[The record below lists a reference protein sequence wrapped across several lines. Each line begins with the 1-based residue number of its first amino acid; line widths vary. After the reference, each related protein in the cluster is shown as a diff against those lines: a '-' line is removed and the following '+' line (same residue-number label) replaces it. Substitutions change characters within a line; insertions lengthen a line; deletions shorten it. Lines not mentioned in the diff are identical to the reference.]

1 LDFSPGSVFQE
12 EVLRRFGKSVH
23 HPSSSPFRLT
33 ESSVSFA
40 LTSCLGGSP
49 ASFHMQFLSD
59 RHCCFSVL
67 CKQVGFHVYSLRRF
81 IGSSFDVYFHLWS
94 NGSAHWEREKRLWE
108 LEQEKEWSLL
118 IPSTRMLNSKLDP
131 LLSLVLHLL
140 FPCNGSLARSMA
152 NFQCNPQPYLPA
164 GAHVEHGWQRPA
176 QSRIALGGEP
186 PRRHED
192 YAIVVMEP
200 PPPED
205 AAMDSLRD
213 VVDFLEHD
221 YPVRVQSFFRNPLGL
236 GLLQF
241 QLATQCQILLDS
253 SPIQFDANIT
263 IRVVKHDEATNLQ
276 ACPYTRICR
285 LMVLCFPL
293 DYQTLDFYKAAVAP
307 FCRLL
312 AWHESPNK
320 TKSFLDC
327 LVLVPERV
335 PHSFVVSQGSILG
348 GSGCSWSAP
357 VYIIGGH
364 FPDGFPQEED
374 PVPAD
379 G

>member
-1 LDFSPGSVFQE
+1 
-12 EVLRRFGKSVH
+12 
-23 HPSSSPFRLT
+23 
-33 ESSVSFA
+33 
-40 LTSCLGGSP
+40 
-49 ASFHMQFLSD
+49 
-59 RHCCFSVL
+59 
-67 CKQVGFHVYSLRRF
+67 
-81 IGSSFDVYFHLWS
+81 
-94 NGSAHWEREKRLWE
+94 
-108 LEQEKEWSLL
+108 
-118 IPSTRMLNSKLDP
+118 
-131 LLSLVLHLL
+131 
-140 FPCNGSLARSMA
+140 MA

-276 ACPYTRICR
+276 ACPYTCICR

-293 DYQTLDFYKAAVAP
+293 DYQTLDFYEAAVAP

-348 GSGCSWSAP
+348 GSGRSWSAP

-379 G
+379 GLPHSAHGHAVHVNQNIPPH